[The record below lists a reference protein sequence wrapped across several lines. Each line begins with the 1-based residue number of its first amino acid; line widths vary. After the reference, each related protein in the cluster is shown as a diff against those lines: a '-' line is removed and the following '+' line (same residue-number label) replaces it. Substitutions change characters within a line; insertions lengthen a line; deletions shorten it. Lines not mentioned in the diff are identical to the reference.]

1 MLSNIIILLLKSPP
15 HFLSSIAQTHPTK
28 QALRKACKVDNVNG
42 WGRGKKIER
51 NNHVERMTDNRKVKI
66 ARGHLTKEDQQEE
79 Q

>member
-1 MLSNIIILLLKSPP
+1 M
-15 HFLSSIAQTHPTK
+15 
-28 QALRKACKVDNVNG
+28 G
-42 WGRGKKIER
+42 GEEEKKIER